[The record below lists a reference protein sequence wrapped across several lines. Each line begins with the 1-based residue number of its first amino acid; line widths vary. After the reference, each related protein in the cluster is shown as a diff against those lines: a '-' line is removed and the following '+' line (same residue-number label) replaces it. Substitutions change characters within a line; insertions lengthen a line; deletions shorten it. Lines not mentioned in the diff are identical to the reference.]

1 MKKKTVE
8 LKCHYF
14 ESPNE
19 LMDLAIKHK
28 PLTSLC
34 PSPWKNTLP
43 AMKKSSLSDT
53 PPQQRQKLNLNLIKF
68 LEQNLQEMQRNKLK
82 HTMEKQPAKSTLWES
97 LQTTKFL
104 Q

>member
-1 MKKKTVE
+1 M
-8 LKCHYF
+8 
-14 ESPNE
+14 
-19 LMDLAIKHK
+19 
-28 PLTSLC
+28 SL
-34 PSPWKNTLP
+34 PMEEHIAPYEEVFP
-43 AMKKSSLSDT
+43 PDT
-53 PPQQRQKLNLNLIKF
+53 PLQQRQKLNLNLIKF